1 MNGEVQVWA
10 DPAMWLAEP
19 MGDGKSPIRP
29 KVYLLNMTPEP
40 LLTLAAAA
48 ELYQG
53 RVVRDRFTVS
63 KETAM
68 RWFLDMSRTKLAAP
82 LEFINFHFLL
92 EGVSRAFTHQL
103 VRQRTAVYVQESMR
117 FAVKEQAAF
126 EVVMPPF
133 IAGLSE
139 DDPRRKLWHDHV
151 GDMGERYVS
160 MVNAGVPAE
169 DARGILPTN
178 ISTRVHYATN
188 LRNLADH
195 AGNRLCTQA
204 QFEWRL
210 VWAEIIKEIRVQGI
224 RYGEQWEIDAICSLF
239 RPVCFQ
245 TGRCGFDSSADRTC
259 KIRPRVKE
267 HEFEGEPPENWRD
280 IADWEW
286 LADPTAAR

>member
-1 MNGEVQVWA
+1 
-10 DPAMWLAEP
+10 MWLAEP
-19 MGDGKSPIRP
+19 IREPGETTVRP
-29 KVYLLNMTPEP
+29 KVYLLNMTPDP
-40 LLTLAAAA
+40 LRTLAAAA

-53 RVVRDRFTVS
+53 RVVRYRGDVS
-63 KETAM
+63 RETAE
-68 RWFLDMSRTKLAAP
+68 RWFADMSRTKLAAP

-117 FAVKEQAAF
+117 FAVKEEAAF

-133 IAGLSE
+133 IAALKE
-139 DDPRRKLWHDHV
+139 DDPKRKIWHDHV

-160 MVNAGVPAE
+160 LVNSGVPAE

-178 ISTRVHYATN
+178 IATRVHYATN

-210 VWAEIIKEIRVQGI
+210 VWAEIIKAIRTQG
-224 RYGEQWEIDAICSLF
+224 REYATQWELDAICYLF

-259 KIRPRVKE
+259 KIRPRVKA
-267 HEFEGEPPENWRD
+267 HEAAGEPPAEWQD

>member
-1 MNGEVQVWA
+1 MTEVQKWA
-10 DPAMWLAEP
+10 DDAMWLAEP
-19 MGDGKSPIRP
+19 IGDGKEPIKP
-29 KVYLLNMTPEP
+29 KVYLMNMTESP
-40 LLTLAAAA
+40 LYTLAAAA

-53 RVVRDRFTVS
+53 RVVRHKSDITQEV
-63 KETAM
+63 AM

-82 LEFINFHFLL
+82 LEFVNLHFLL

-126 EVVMPPF
+126 EVVMPPS
-133 IAGLSE
+133 IARLSE
-139 DDPRRKLWHDHV
+139 DDPKRKIWHDHV
-151 GDMGERYVS
+151 GDMAERYTS
-160 MVNAGVPAE
+160 LVNSGVPAE

-178 ISTRVHYATN
+178 IATRVHYATN

-210 VWAEIIKEIRVQGI
+210 VWAEMISAIRSQGFE
-224 RYGEQWEIDAICSLF
+224 YAAQWEIEAICSLF

-245 TGRCGFDSSADRTC
+245 TGRCGFDGSADRTC
-259 KIRPRVKE
+259 SIRPRVKT
-267 HEFEGEPPENWRD
+267 HEAAGEPPSVWGD

-286 LADPTAAR
+286 LADPTSAR

>member
-1 MNGEVQVWA
+1 MGNGR
-10 DPAMWLAEP
+10 DPV
-19 MGDGKSPIRP
+19 KP
-29 KVYLLNMTPEP
+29 KAYLLNMTDAP
-40 LLTLAAAA
+40 LRALAAAA
-48 ELYQG
+48 ELYHG
-53 RVVRDRFTVS
+53 RVVRYKYDLDKKTC
-63 KETAM
+63 M
-68 RWFLDMSRTKLAAP
+68 RWFDDMTQTKLAAP
-82 LEFINFHFLL
+82 LEFVNFHFLL

-117 FAVKEQAAF
+117 FAVKENAAF
-126 EVVMPPF
+126 EVAMPAF
-133 IAGLSE
+133 IAGLRE
-139 DDPRRKLWHDHV
+139 DDPRRKLWQDHV
-151 GDMGERYVS
+151 GDMAERYTQLINS
-160 MVNAGVPAE
+160 GVPAE

-178 ISTRVHYATN
+178 ITTRVHYATN

-210 VWAEIIKEIRVQGI
+210 VWAEIISAIRVQGFD
-224 RYGEQWEIDAICSLF
+224 YADPWEIEAICSLF

-259 KIRPRVKE
+259 SIRPRVKA
-267 HEFEGEPPENWRD
+267 HEAAGERPDTWND